1 MTAFIVRELERSD
14 LKEINNIRNDR
25 TLVSQL
31 GANFRFISKE
41 VDDSWFSNYLNN
53 RDKMVRLAILNSKNE
68 FCGFISLTNID
79 LLNKNAEY
87 SICIK
92 TEFHGNG
99 AAQFATHEILKH
111 GFNDLGLIRIYLQV
125 LKTNKRAYK
134 FYQKIGFEDEGTL
147 KSAVFKDGE
156 FKDLIL
162 MAKINIK

>member
-41 VDDSWFSNYLNN
+41 VDDTWFSNYLNN
-53 RDKMVRLAILNSKNE
+53 RDKMVRLAILNGKND

-87 SICIK
+87 SVCIK

-99 AAQFATHEILKH
+99 AAQFATQEILKH
-111 GFNDLGLIRIYLQV
+111 GFDDLGLIRIYLQV
-125 LKTNKRAYK
+125 LKTNARAHK